1 MGHPS
6 RMTIRYTCKKSII
19 MLLPNLALYL
29 FLFLATPDATPV
41 PVMEAPMERPVLLEL
56 FTSQGCSSCPPA
68 DRVLS
73 RLNEEAKAGDLSVIA
88 LSFHVDYWNRLGWT
102 DPYSDAAYSQR
113 QRIYARKLGD
123 NRVYTPELVVDGRT
137 GHVGSREGEVRQAIK
152 SASARQQVLPVDI
165 SVMPSGKNTLALTY
179 TLGQVPG
186 GTHLQVA
193 LVDPMVNNEVPR
205 GENRGRHLEHV
216 QVVRSFQTIE
226 SPKKSGTV
234 ALDLS
239 TLDYPEQGQVVVFLQ
254 DAETWVVEGVA
265 LLKTPGM

>member
-1 MGHPS
+1 
-6 RMTIRYTCKKSII
+6 
-19 MLLPNLALYL
+19 MLLPNLTISL
-29 FLFLATPDATPV
+29 FLFFATPDATLV
-41 PVMEAPMERPVLLEL
+41 PDAEAPTERPVLLEL

-73 RLNEEAKAGDLSVIA
+73 RLNAEARAGDLSVVA

-137 GHVGSREGEVRQAIK
+137 GHVGSREREVRQAIR
-152 SASARQQVLPVDI
+152 SAGARQQVLPVDI
-165 SVMPSGKNTLALTY
+165 SVMPSGKNTLELTY

-186 GTHLQVA
+186 GTLLQVV

-234 ALDLS
+234 QLDLN

-254 DAETWVVEGVA
+254 DAETWHVLGVA
-265 LLKTPGM
+265 SLGLGGL

>member
-1 MGHPS
+1 M
-6 RMTIRYTCKKSII
+6 Y
-19 MLLPNLALYL
+19 MLSFLIPL
-29 FLFLATPDATPV
+29 FLFLSAPIADPNTT
-41 PVMEAPMERPVLLEL
+41 MEAPTERPVLLEL

-73 RLNEEAKAGDLSVIA
+73 RLNAEARAGDLSVVA

-137 GHVGSREGEVRQAIK
+137 GHVGSREREVRQAIR
-152 SASARQQVLPVDI
+152 SAGARQQVLPVDI
-165 SVMPSGKNTLALTY
+165 SVMPSGKNTLELTY

-186 GTHLQVA
+186 GTLLQVV

-234 ALDLS
+234 QLDLN

-254 DAETWVVEGVA
+254 DAETWHVLGVA
-265 LLKTPGM
+265 SLGLGGL